1 MGKARPA
8 SEPRLG
14 WNRRQR
20 GCQVKPLPHR
30 AVLQTHLP
38 PPALLPCPEEPR
50 LPPPGA
56 FQERWGGLLASRFS
70 FLLVYAFLCLQAA
83 THPFFFLKQQS
94 YFPSRA
100 LRASPRFS
108 ALPPTLKVTQQ
119 VMGLPKSEGGKES
132 WRSPRPSLPPLQGA
146 VRRSPASQAK
156 QCPALGRS
164 GPCSSTLTHS
174 LLGGQGSLLGA
185 WGERQG

>member
-14 WNRRQR
+14 WKRRQR
-20 GCQVKPLPHR
+20 GCQVKPLPHM

-38 PPALLPCPEEPR
+38 PPALLPSPEEPR

-56 FQERWGGLLASRFS
+56 FQQRWGGLLASRFS
-70 FLLVYAFLCLQAA
+70 FLLVYAFLFLQAA
-83 THPFFFLKQQS
+83 THPFFFFKQQS

-108 ALPPTLKVTQQ
+108 TLPPTLKVIQQ

-132 WRSPRPSLPPLQGA
+132 WRSPRPSLSLLCKGLSQGPQQVWQSNALPWA
-146 VRRSPASQAK
+146 VQVPAVPHS
-156 QCPALGRS
+156 
-164 GPCSSTLTHS
+164 LTHF
-174 LLGGQGSLLGA
+174 
-185 WGERQG
+185 